1 VVQLDAA
8 TIPSLMKSSRVFQI
22 VLRVVCSPRVIF
34 LIALIARLRVLS
46 QLLPLNAGRNF
57 YQYNEPSHIAWALVS
72 GFGYSAPWPHTTVA
86 ATAQQPPLYPLLLAA
101 IFKFAGPYTYSSLWI
116 AVGLN
121 AFSSALTA
129 VLIMRIG
136 KRDFGAAT
144 GLLAAW
150 VWACWQYEA
159 VVSIRLWESSLS
171 ALLLMLVL
179 WLLPELSDSLRASRW
194 LFFGALAG
202 IAGLINTTLLGL
214 FPFFW
219 LWLWASYH
227 RRGRSCY
234 TVLIASIAVCF
245 LILVP
250 WTIRNY
256 AAFNRVVP
264 IRDNFGLELWVG
276 LELRTG
282 PSEAVVT
289 QPYPQDFP
297 LIDPTEYNRLG
308 EIGFMDSRREMALN
322 FIRQHPRKFLNMVAI
337 RSIKYWTEPA
347 GTAWPA
353 LSALAWLGMCLAL
366 GRKGLNAVPP
376 AVVLVTFPLVY
387 YVTHTSPTYRHPI
400 EPVMLLLAAY
410 VTIFAVSG
418 IKTLL
423 RTGSSQNCVG

>member
-72 GFGYSAPWPHTTVA
+72 GFGYSAPWPNTPVA
-86 ATAQQPPLYPLLLAA
+86 ATAQQPPLYPLLIAA
-101 IFKFAGPYTYSSLWI
+101 IFKFAGPYTYSSLWM

-121 AFSSALTA
+121 AFFSALTA

-150 VWACWQYEA
+150 VWVCWQYEA

-194 LFFGALAG
+194 LFLGALAG
-202 IAGLINTTLLGL
+202 VAALINTTLLGL
-214 FPFFW
+214 FPSFW

-234 TVLIASIAVCF
+234 TMLIASIAVCS

-250 WTIRNY
+250 WTIHNY

-276 LELRTG
+276 LELRAG
-282 PSEAVVT
+282 PSEALVM
-289 QPYPQDFP
+289 QPFPQDFP

-308 EIGFMDSRREMALN
+308 EIEFMDSRREKALN

-353 LSALAWLGMCLAL
+353 VSALAWLGMCLAL
-366 GRKGLNAVPP
+366 GRTGLNAVPP

-387 YVTHTSPTYRHPI
+387 YITHTSPIYRHPI

-418 IKTLL
+418 IQTLL